1 MKVIKEHRN
10 GFTLMELLV
19 GINISFIVITL
30 MVSVYLFLFKFMLST
45 SRNVEAKIN
54 ITSGMERLV
63 SELYKCES
71 FELRFDDEF
80 ISVVTENNRQI
91 IFKPDSIIL
100 NEICL
105 ITGID
110 DYEMNVRMVNGD
122 SKYIVDGKI
131 ADRRVF
137 ANDMNALLS
146 HDIRRLNLEVSYK
159 DHVYRAEYF
168 TPQISTNRFT
178 NIYRQ

>member
-63 SELYKCES
+63 SELYKSES
-71 FELRFDDEF
+71 FELRLDGDSV
-80 ISVVTENNRQI
+80 SVVTDNNRQI
-91 IFKPDSIIL
+91 IFEPDSISL
-100 NEICL
+100 NDICL
-105 ITGID
+105 ITGVEN
-110 DYEMNVRMVNGD
+110 YEINVLLVNGD
-122 SKYIVDGKI
+122 SKYIVDGKLAGERIFGEEMI
-131 ADRRVF
+131 AVP
-137 ANDMNALLS
+137 S
-146 HDIRRLNLEVSYK
+146 HDIRRLNLAVKYK

-168 TPQISTNRFT
+168 TPGISTKMFT